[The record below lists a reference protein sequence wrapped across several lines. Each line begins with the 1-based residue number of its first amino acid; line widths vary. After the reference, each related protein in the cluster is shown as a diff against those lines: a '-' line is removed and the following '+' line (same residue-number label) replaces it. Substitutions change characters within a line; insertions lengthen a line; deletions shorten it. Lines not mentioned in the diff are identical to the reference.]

1 MKTLLFTMALL
12 LSVTSYSFAQ
22 SKVQDNSKSTEN
34 TTLVPVRQF
43 VDANNDGVCD
53 KFANRPDDGRGRN
66 FTDKDNDGKC
76 DNNPGT
82 TGKNFRGQ
90 NRKGNGCCG
99 NGNGFRHG
107 RNQRGNG
114 NCLRQNTQNPQK

>member
-1 MKTLLFTMALL
+1 MKTLLFTMAIL

-22 SKVQDNSKSTEN
+22 SKDQDNSKSADN
-34 TTLVPVRQF
+34 STLVPARQF

-53 KFANRPDDGRGRN
+53 NFANRPANGQGRN
-66 FTDKDNDGKC
+66 FVDKNNDGKC
-76 DNNPGT
+76 DNNPCNN
-82 TGKNFRGQ
+82 GKNFRGQ
-90 NRKGNGCCG
+90 GRKGNGTCG

-114 NCLRQNTQNPQK
+114 NCYRQNNQNPQK